1 MKKLIAS
8 IIALILAIT
17 PLLTFAE
24 DLPLTENEKNYL
36 GCWVMFAS
44 HGDTTYLYTITF
56 FEDHHVCFKSVTF
69 TGSTKK
75 SDNTSTGLWSDFT
88 GKVII
93 LSLAGN
99 DFTGGI
105 NDDGLFV
112 LLNFQTQE
120 PMAFFEHCTDLSD
133 KIV

>member
-24 DLPLTENEKNYL
+24 GLPLTEKEKAYL
-36 GCWVMFAS
+36 GAWVMFAS

-69 TGSTKK
+69 SGSTKK
-75 SDNTSTGLWSDFT
+75 SDNTSTGEWAGFT
-88 GKVII
+88 DNTIV
-93 LSLAGN
+93 LTLAGN
-99 DFTGGI
+99 DFLGGF
-105 NDDGLFV
+105 NDEGLFV
-112 LLNFQTQE
+112 LANFQTKE

-133 KIV
+133 KIK